1 LRGVELK
8 TVTAQSKIGSK
19 LVDDLNKQL
28 DTIEGFAPNLQQ
40 SNTFARQMK
49 NIFGDTLGTMGDF
62 GKILS
67 GTIPTYKDIIEKGVK
82 MFFEFD
88 KAGFTLRKSF
98 GLLRGDFDV
107 LEKNVKT
114 LAIDLADL
122 GVTFDGVVL
131 ATTAIGKEFNTLV
144 AANKDL
150 VKDVSVLS
158 VQLGI
163 AETESAKFLKS
174 ISGSNTP
181 AGISEFA
188 ARCHISSIGP

>member
-1 LRGVELK
+1 MAIQDFTPTLQR
-8 TVTAQSKIGSK
+8 
-19 LVDDLNKQL
+19 NN
-28 DTIEGFAPNLQQ
+28 TI
-40 SNTFARQMK
+40 
-49 NIFGDTLGTMGDF
+49 LGTFKEIGKDIASNMGDF
-62 GKILS
+62 GKYLS
-67 GTIPTYKDIIEKGVK
+67 GTLPTWKDIVVKGVK
-82 MFFEFD
+82 MFMEFD

-107 LEKNVKT
+107 LEQNVKT

-174 ISGSNTP
+174 IK
-181 AGISEFA
+181 FF
-188 ARCHISSIGP
+188 